1 MLELGLRSR
10 FDFGMLLL
18 ATSLGLGVVGLVLLG
33 LELIRL
39 ILLDLTAIVEIS
51 FAVKLL
57 TLLLLPALVAR

>member
-1 MLELGLRSR
+1 MLEMGLRSS
-10 FDFGMLLL
+10 FGFGMLLL

>member
-1 MLELGLRSR
+1 MLEMGLRSS
-10 FDFGMLLL
+10 FGFGMLLL
-18 ATSLGLGVVGLVLLG
+18 ATSLGLGVVSLVLLG
-33 LELIRL
+33 LKLIRL